1 MPLIMHPI
9 AVAGMTDKFGYFLTI
24 VNVKEIPKAEIN
36 PYVAPRITEPS
47 GAFSAASE
55 PLTAREIP
63 HTAKI
68 NINHEI
74 KFCCSLKN
82 KTDNKAVKRG
92 IVASAVNTTMTEVSL
107 IPRVKLTELTAIATI
122 ISSPGIENVVRNSLL
137 CPNFLE
143 KNQMKKRVAP
153 ISTPLH
159 PPNCHFSSSDNLIKR
174 VSGVNKRTPKTAS
187 AMPLDLLSKILNLFI
202 INYF

>member
-1 MPLIMHPI
+1 
-9 AVAGMTDKFGYFLTI
+9 MTDKFGYFLTI

-36 PYVAPRITEPS
+36 PYEAPRMTEPS
-47 GAFSAASE
+47 GTFSTVSD
-55 PLTAREIP
+55 PLTAREMP

-74 KFCCSLKN
+74 KFCCSFKK

-92 IVASAVNTTMTEVSL
+92 IVASAVKTTMTEVSL
-107 IPRVKLTELTAIATI
+107 TPRVKLTELTAIAAI
-122 ISSPGIENVVRNSLL
+122 IRTPGIENVVRISLL
-137 CPNFLE
+137 CPFLLE
-143 KNQMKKRVAP
+143 KNQMKKRVVP

-159 PPNCHFSSSDNLIKR
+159 PPNCHFSSSDSLINR

-187 AMPLDLLSKILNLFI
+187 AMPLDLSFKILNLLI
-202 INYF
+202 INNF

>member
-1 MPLIMHPI
+1 
-9 AVAGMTDKFGYFLTI
+9 MTDKFGYFLTI
-24 VNVKEIPKAEIN
+24 VNVQEIPKAEIS
-36 PYVAPRITEPS
+36 PYEAPRMTEPS
-47 GAFSAASE
+47 GAFLAVSD

-74 KFCCSLKN
+74 RFCCSFKK

-92 IVASAVNTTMTEVSL
+92 IVASAVKTTMTEVSL
-107 IPRVKLTELTAIATI
+107 TPRVKLTELTAIAAI
-122 ISSPGIENVVRNSLL
+122 ISTPGIENVVSISLL
-137 CPNFLE
+137 CPFLLE
-143 KNQMKKRVAP
+143 KNQMKKRVVP

-159 PPNCHFSSSDNLIKR
+159 PPNCHFSSSDSLINR

-187 AMPLDLLSKILNLFI
+187 AMPLDLSSKILNLLI
-202 INYF
+202 INNF

>member
-1 MPLIMHPI
+1 
-9 AVAGMTDKFGYFLTI
+9 MTDKFGYFLTI

-47 GAFSAASE
+47 GAFSAVSD
-55 PLTAREIP
+55 PLTAREMP

-74 KFCCSLKN
+74 RFCCSFKK

-92 IVASAVNTTMTEVSL
+92 IVASAVKTTMTEVSL
-107 IPRVKLTELTAIATI
+107 TPRVKLTELTAIAAI
-122 ISSPGIENVVRNSLL
+122 ISTPGIENVVSISLL
-137 CPNFLE
+137 CPFLLE
-143 KNQMKKRVAP
+143 KNQMKKSVVP
-153 ISTPLH
+153 NSTPLH
-159 PPNCHFSSSDNLIKR
+159 PPNCHFSSSDSLINR

-187 AMPLDLLSKILNLFI
+187 AMPLDLSSKILNLFI
-202 INYF
+202 INFF

>member
-1 MPLIMHPI
+1 
-9 AVAGMTDKFGYFLTI
+9 MTDKFGYFLTI

-36 PYVAPRITEPS
+36 PYEAPRMTEPS
-47 GAFSAASE
+47 GAFSAVSD
-55 PLTAREIP
+55 PLTAREMP

-74 KFCCSLKN
+74 RFCCSFKK

-92 IVASAVNTTMTEVSL
+92 IVASAVKTTMTEVSL
-107 IPRVKLTELTAIATI
+107 TPRVKLTELTAIAAI
-122 ISSPGIENVVRNSLL
+122 ISTPGIENVVSISLL
-137 CPNFLE
+137 CPFLLE
-143 KNQMKKRVAP
+143 KNQMKKSVVP

-159 PPNCHFSSSDNLIKR
+159 PPNCHFSSSDSLINR

-187 AMPLDLLSKILNLFI
+187 AMPLDLSSKILNLFI

>member
-1 MPLIMHPI
+1 MKLS
-9 AVAGMTDKFGYFLTI
+9 F
-24 VNVKEIPKAEIN
+24 
-36 PYVAPRITEPS
+36 VAPQ
-47 GAFSAASE
+47 
-55 PLTAREIP
+55 
-63 HTAKI
+63 
-68 NINHEI
+68 
-74 KFCCSLKN
+74 N

>member
-1 MPLIMHPI
+1 
-9 AVAGMTDKFGYFLTI
+9 MTDKFGYFLTI

-36 PYVAPRITEPS
+36 PYEAPKMTKPS
-47 GAFSAASE
+47 GAFSAVSD

-74 KFCCSLKN
+74 MFCCSFKN

-92 IVASAVNTTMTEVSL
+92 IVASAVKTTMTDVSL
-107 IPRVKLTELTAIATI
+107 IPSVKLTELTAIAAI
-122 ISSPGIENVVRNSLL
+122 ISTPGIENVVSISLL
-137 CPNFLE
+137 CPCLLE
-143 KNQMKKRVAP
+143 KNQMKKRVVP

-159 PPNCHFSSSDNLIKR
+159 PPNCHFSSSDSLINR

-187 AMPLDLLSKILNLFI
+187 AMPLDLSSKILNLFI

>member
-1 MPLIMHPI
+1 
-9 AVAGMTDKFGYFLTI
+9 MTDKSGYFLTI

-36 PYVAPRITEPS
+36 PYEAPRITEPS
-47 GAFSAASE
+47 GAFSAVSD
-55 PLTAREIP
+55 PLTAREMP

-74 KFCCSLKN
+74 RFCCSFKK

-92 IVASAVNTTMTEVSL
+92 IVASAVKTTMTEVSL
-107 IPRVKLTELTAIATI
+107 TPRVKLTELTAIAAI
-122 ISSPGIENVVRNSLL
+122 ISTPGIENVGSISLL
-137 CPNFLE
+137 CPFLLE
-143 KNQMKKRVAP
+143 KNQMKKRVVP

-159 PPNCHFSSSDNLIKR
+159 PPNCHFSSSDSLINR

-187 AMPLDLLSKILNLFI
+187 AMPLDLLYKILNLLI
-202 INYF
+202 INCF

>member
-1 MPLIMHPI
+1 MHPI

-47 GAFSAASE
+47 GAFSAASD

-92 IVASAVNTTMTEVSL
+92 IVANAVNTTMTEVSL

-143 KNQMKKRVAP
+143 KNQMKKFNQFSEDADKVAALRARQKAAVAKYKTTN
-153 ISTPLH
+153 STP
-159 PPNCHFSSSDNLIKR
+159 SK
-174 VSGVNKRTPKTAS
+174 PKA
-187 AMPLDLLSKILNLFI
+187 
-202 INYF
+202 

>member
-1 MPLIMHPI
+1 MQPI
-9 AVAGMTDKFGYFLTI
+9 AVAGMTDKFGYFRTI
-24 VNVKEIPKAEIN
+24 VNVKEMPKAEIN

-47 GAFSAASE
+47 GAFSAVSD
-55 PLTAREIP
+55 PLTAREMP

-74 KFCCSLKN
+74 KFCCSFKN

-92 IVASAVNTTMTEVSL
+92 IVASAVKTTITDVSL
-107 IPRVKLTELTAIATI
+107 IPRVKLTELMAIAAI

-137 CPNFLE
+137 CSFRLE
-143 KNQMKKRVAP
+143 NIQIKKRVAP

-159 PPNCHFSSSDNLIKR
+159 PPNCHFSSSDNLINK
-174 VSGVNKRTPKTAS
+174 VSGVNNKTPKTAK
-187 AMPLDLLSKILNLFI
+187 AIPLDLLSNILNLLI
-202 INYF
+202 INCFW

>member
-1 MPLIMHPI
+1 
-9 AVAGMTDKFGYFLTI
+9 MTDKFGYFLTI

-36 PYVAPRITEPS
+36 PYEAPRMTEPS
-47 GAFSAASE
+47 GAFSAVSD

-74 KFCCSLKN
+74 MFCCSFKN

-92 IVASAVNTTMTEVSL
+92 IVASAVKTTMTDVSL
-107 IPRVKLTELTAIATI
+107 IPSVKLTELTAIAAI
-122 ISSPGIENVVRNSLL
+122 ISTPGIENVVSISLL
-137 CPNFLE
+137 CPFLLE
-143 KNQMKKRVAP
+143 KNQMKKRVVP

-159 PPNCHFSSSDNLIKR
+159 PPNCHFSSSDSLINR

-187 AMPLDLLSKILNLFI
+187 AMPLDLSSKILNLFI

>member
-1 MPLIMHPI
+1 
-9 AVAGMTDKFGYFLTI
+9 MTDKFGYFLTI

-36 PYVAPRITEPS
+36 PYEAPRMTEPS
-47 GAFSAASE
+47 GAFSAVSD
-55 PLTAREIP
+55 PLTAREMP

-74 KFCCSLKN
+74 MFCCSFKN

-92 IVASAVNTTMTEVSL
+92 IVASAVKTTMTDVSL
-107 IPRVKLTELTAIATI
+107 IPSVKLTELTAIAAI
-122 ISSPGIENVVRNSLL
+122 ISTPGIENVVSISLL
-137 CPNFLE
+137 CPFLLE
-143 KNQMKKRVAP
+143 KNQMKKRVVP

-159 PPNCHFSSSDNLIKR
+159 PPNCHFSSSDSLINR

-187 AMPLDLLSKILNLFI
+187 AMPLDLSSKILNLFI

>member
-1 MPLIMHPI
+1 
-9 AVAGMTDKFGYFLTI
+9 MTDKFGYFLTI

-36 PYVAPRITEPS
+36 PYEAPRMTEPS
-47 GAFSAASE
+47 GAFSAVSD
-55 PLTAREIP
+55 PLTAREMP

-74 KFCCSLKN
+74 RFCCSFKK

-92 IVASAVNTTMTEVSL
+92 IVASAVKTTMTEVSL
-107 IPRVKLTELTAIATI
+107 TPRVKLTELTAIAAI
-122 ISSPGIENVVRNSLL
+122 ISTPGIEHVVSISLL
-137 CPNFLE
+137 CPFLLE
-143 KNQMKKRVAP
+143 KNQMKKRVVP

-159 PPNCHFSSSDNLIKR
+159 PPNCHFSSSDSLINR

-187 AMPLDLLSKILNLFI
+187 AIPLDLSSKILNLFI
-202 INYF
+202 INYS

>member
-1 MPLIMHPI
+1 
-9 AVAGMTDKFGYFLTI
+9 MTDKFGYFLTI

-36 PYVAPRITEPS
+36 PYEAPRMTEPS
-47 GAFSAASE
+47 GAFSAVSD
-55 PLTAREIP
+55 PLTAREMP

-74 KFCCSLKN
+74 RFCCSFKK

-92 IVASAVNTTMTEVSL
+92 IVASAVKTTMTEVSL
-107 IPRVKLTELTAIATI
+107 TPRVKLTELTAIAAI
-122 ISSPGIENVVRNSLL
+122 ISTPGIENVVRISLL
-137 CPNFLE
+137 CPFLLE
-143 KNQMKKRVAP
+143 KNQMKKRVVP

-159 PPNCHFSSSDNLIKR
+159 PPNCHFSSSDSLINR

-187 AMPLDLLSKILNLFI
+187 AMPLDLSSKILNLFI

>member
-1 MPLIMHPI
+1 
-9 AVAGMTDKFGYFLTI
+9 MTDKFGYFLTI

-36 PYVAPRITEPS
+36 PYEAPRITEPS
-47 GAFSAASE
+47 GAFSAVSD
-55 PLTAREIP
+55 PLTAREMP

-74 KFCCSLKN
+74 MFCCSFKN

-92 IVASAVNTTMTEVSL
+92 IVASAVKTTMTDVSL
-107 IPRVKLTELTAIATI
+107 IPSVKLTELTAIAAI
-122 ISSPGIENVVRNSLL
+122 ISTPGIENVVSISLL
-137 CPNFLE
+137 CPFLLE
-143 KNQMKKRVAP
+143 KNQMKKRVVP

-159 PPNCHFSSSDNLIKR
+159 PPNCHFSSSDSLINR

-187 AMPLDLLSKILNLFI
+187 AMPLDLSSKILNLFI

>member
-1 MPLIMHPI
+1 
-9 AVAGMTDKFGYFLTI
+9 MTDKFGYFLTI

-36 PYVAPRITEPS
+36 PYEAPRITEPS
-47 GAFSAASE
+47 GAFSAVSD
-55 PLTAREIP
+55 PLTAREMP

-74 KFCCSLKN
+74 RFCCSFKK

-92 IVASAVNTTMTEVSL
+92 IVASAVKTTMTDVSL
-107 IPRVKLTELTAIATI
+107 IPSVKLTELTAIAAI
-122 ISSPGIENVVRNSLL
+122 ISTPGIENVVSISLL
-137 CPNFLE
+137 CPFLLE
-143 KNQMKKRVAP
+143 KNQMKKRVVP

-159 PPNCHFSSSDNLIKR
+159 PPNCHFSSSDSLINR

-187 AMPLDLLSKILNLFI
+187 AMPLDLSSKILNLFI

>member
-1 MPLIMHPI
+1 
-9 AVAGMTDKFGYFLTI
+9 MTDKFGYFLTI

-36 PYVAPRITEPS
+36 PYEAPRMTEPS
-47 GAFSAASE
+47 GAFSAVSD
-55 PLTAREIP
+55 PLTAREMP

-74 KFCCSLKN
+74 RFCCSFKK

-92 IVASAVNTTMTEVSL
+92 IVASAVKTTMTEVSL
-107 IPRVKLTELTAIATI
+107 TPRVKLTELTAIAAI
-122 ISSPGIENVVRNSLL
+122 ISTPGIENVVSISLL
-137 CPNFLE
+137 CPFLLE
-143 KNQMKKRVAP
+143 KNQMKKRVVP

-159 PPNCHFSSSDNLIKR
+159 PPNCHFSSSDSLINR

-187 AMPLDLLSKILNLFI
+187 AMPLDLSSKILNLFI
-202 INYF
+202 IDYF

>member
-1 MPLIMHPI
+1 
-9 AVAGMTDKFGYFLTI
+9 MTDKFGYFLTI

-36 PYVAPRITEPS
+36 PYEAPRMTEPS
-47 GAFSAASE
+47 GAFSAVSD

-74 KFCCSLKN
+74 MFCCSFKN

-92 IVASAVNTTMTEVSL
+92 IVASAVKTTMTDVSL
-107 IPRVKLTELTAIATI
+107 IPSVKLTELTAIAAI
-122 ISSPGIENVVRNSLL
+122 ISTPGIENVVSISLL
-137 CPNFLE
+137 CPFLLE
-143 KNQMKKRVAP
+143 KNQMKKRVVP

-159 PPNCHFSSSDNLIKR
+159 PPNCHFSSSDSLINR

-187 AMPLDLLSKILNLFI
+187 AMPLDLSSKILNLLI
-202 INYF
+202 INNF

>member
-1 MPLIMHPI
+1 
-9 AVAGMTDKFGYFLTI
+9 MTDKFGYFLTI

-36 PYVAPRITEPS
+36 PYEAPRMTEPS
-47 GAFSAASE
+47 GAFSAVSD
-55 PLTAREIP
+55 PLTAREMP

-74 KFCCSLKN
+74 MFCCSFKN

-92 IVASAVNTTMTEVSL
+92 IVASAVKTTMTDVSL
-107 IPRVKLTELTAIATI
+107 IPSVKLTELTAIAAI
-122 ISSPGIENVVRNSLL
+122 ISTPGIENVVSISLL
-137 CPNFLE
+137 CPFLLE
-143 KNQMKKRVAP
+143 KNQMKKSVVP

-159 PPNCHFSSSDNLIKR
+159 PPNCHFSSSDSLINR

-187 AMPLDLLSKILNLFI
+187 AMPLDLSSKILNLLI
-202 INYF
+202 INNF

>member
-1 MPLIMHPI
+1 
-9 AVAGMTDKFGYFLTI
+9 MTDKFGYFLTI

-36 PYVAPRITEPS
+36 PYEAPRMTEPS
-47 GAFSAASE
+47 GAFSAVSD
-55 PLTAREIP
+55 PLTAREMP

-74 KFCCSLKN
+74 MFCCSFKN
-82 KTDNKAVKRG
+82 KTDNNAVKRG
-92 IVASAVNTTMTEVSL
+92 IVASAVKTKMTDVSL
-107 IPRVKLTELTAIATI
+107 IPSVKLTELTAIAAI
-122 ISSPGIENVVRNSLL
+122 ISTPGIENVVSISLL
-137 CPNFLE
+137 CPFLLE
-143 KNQMKKRVAP
+143 KNQMKKSVVP

-159 PPNCHFSSSDNLIKR
+159 PPNCHFSSSDSLINR

-187 AMPLDLLSKILNLFI
+187 AMPLDLSSKILNLFI

>member
-1 MPLIMHPI
+1 
-9 AVAGMTDKFGYFLTI
+9 MTDKFGYFLTI

-36 PYVAPRITEPS
+36 PYEAPRITEPS
-47 GAFSAASE
+47 GAFSAVSD
-55 PLTAREIP
+55 PLTAREMP

-74 KFCCSLKN
+74 RFCCSFKK

-92 IVASAVNTTMTEVSL
+92 IVASAVKTTMTEVSL
-107 IPRVKLTELTAIATI
+107 TPRVKLTELTAIAAI
-122 ISSPGIENVVRNSLL
+122 ISTPGIENVVSISLL
-137 CPNFLE
+137 CPFLLE
-143 KNQMKKRVAP
+143 KNQMKKRVVP

-159 PPNCHFSSSDNLIKR
+159 PPNCHFSSSDSLINR

-187 AMPLDLLSKILNLFI
+187 AMPLDLSFKILNLLI
-202 INYF
+202 INNF

>member
-1 MPLIMHPI
+1 
-9 AVAGMTDKFGYFLTI
+9 MTDKFGYFLTI

-36 PYVAPRITEPS
+36 PYEAPRMTEPS
-47 GAFSAASE
+47 GAFSAVSD

-74 KFCCSLKN
+74 MFCCSFKN

-92 IVASAVNTTMTEVSL
+92 IVASAVKTTMTDVSL
-107 IPRVKLTELTAIATI
+107 IPSVKLTELTAIAAI
-122 ISSPGIENVVRNSLL
+122 ISTPGIENVVSISLL
-137 CPNFLE
+137 CPFLLE
-143 KNQMKKRVAP
+143 KNQMKKSVVP

-159 PPNCHFSSSDNLIKR
+159 PPNCHFSSSDSLINR

-187 AMPLDLLSKILNLFI
+187 AMPLDLSSKILNLFI